1 MNRRLLLALLIPA
14 CCGFARGAEEEADPG
29 KEVIGSVK
37 VTVYLGT
44 NGDASSVGPRAKEV
58 SAETAARLGGE
69 QKLRFS
75 KYLELAR
82 DQRMLY
88 RSYQNWSEPFEP
100 SNEVMLRFEPQS
112 NLDKGTM
119 RLDLELWLS
128 RKKIL
133 KTDAAMTFGKQLL
146 VLGPDWK
153 GGRLI
158 LAVELSPEKSGKP

>member
-1 MNRRLLLALLIPA
+1 MKRRLLLALLLPA
-14 CCGFARGAEEEADPG
+14 CCGLARGVEEEADPG

-44 NGDASSVGPRAKEV
+44 NGDVSAIGPRAKEV
-58 SAETAARLGGE
+58 SAETAARLAAE
-69 QKLRFS
+69 QKLKFA

-82 DQRMLY
+82 DQRKLY

-112 NLDKGTM
+112 TLNARTM

-128 RKKIL
+128 RKKIF
-133 KTDAAMTFGKQLL
+133 KTDAAMTYDKPLL
-146 VLGPDWK
+146 VLGPEWK
-153 GGRLI
+153 GGRMI
-158 LAVELSPEKSGKP
+158 LAVELSPDKNGKP

>member
-14 CCGFARGAEEEADPG
+14 CCGFARAAEEEADPG

-37 VTVYLGT
+37 VTIYLGT

-82 DQRMLY
+82 
-88 RSYQNWSEPFEP
+88 YQNWSEPFEP

>member
-1 MNRRLLLALLIPA
+1 MNRRLLFALLVPA
-14 CCGFARGAEEEADPG
+14 FCGLARGEDDPDPG

-44 NGDASSVGPRAKEV
+44 DGDAASVGPRAKEV
-58 SAETAARLGGE
+58 SAETAARLAGE
-69 QKLRFS
+69 QKLKYS

-82 DQRMLY
+82 DRRMLY

-112 NLDKGTM
+112 TLSDGTM

-133 KTDAAMTFGKQLL
+133 KTDAAMTYGKPLL
-146 VLGPDWK
+146 VLGPEWK
-153 GGRLI
+153 GGRMI
-158 LAVELSPEKSGKP
+158 LAVELSPDKTGKP